1 MKNVRIKKL
10 LFDKHDKYEAKKCTI
25 KEYVESNSKY
35 ENKEYIGEEMERT
48 KIVIENKKSP
58 YLSCLLAIVFAILPN
73 IVSAFID
80 INDEINIM
88 VRIQIYLGVL

>member
-48 KIVIENKKSP
+48 K
-58 YLSCLLAIVFAILPN
+58 
-73 IVSAFID
+73 
-80 INDEINIM
+80 
-88 VRIQIYLGVL
+88 